1 LLEKLILLNYQVWNL
16 IDTKGIKNLFK
27 LALPS
32 IKFRKKLF
40 VKKTMPEID
49 IEYIKRILS
58 NIHSEEKE
66 ISYNFEASYT
76 TVIKNKDSNISSEK
90 NHYEGENLVENVNS
104 KIQKSILFIIF
115 RLCTDKI
122 IIF

>member
-1 LLEKLILLNYQVWNL
+1 
-16 IDTKGIKNLFK
+16 
-27 LALPS
+27 
-32 IKFRKKLF
+32 
-40 VKKTMPEID
+40 MPEID